1 MKKILSRI
9 DKPLL
14 ISFIV
19 LTIFGLL
26 MIYSSSSVSAV
37 LRYNRPSYYF
47 FEKQLIFVILAF
59 FVGFVFV
66 LQTPTK
72 FYKGLAFL
80 GLVLSSIVLV
90 SLVTKRVLTNNASS
104 WYKLGPV
111 SIQPSEFVKSFSIL
125 TMGFF
130 YGKYFQ
136 RKNPPLLGAFLP
148 LAFYAFCAVLII
160 IQPDFGSAAIYA
172 GIVGAIFLTL
182 PFKEKNMK
190 YFKYAALGVVT
201 IGLYIM
207 LFHSSSLTHTQE
219 SRFNFKEPCSRY
231 TQETGYQV
239 CNGFIA
245 IKNGGLF
252 GVGLG
257 NSTQKYLYLPE
268 SHTDFIY
275 PIIVEEMGLVVGI
288 LIICVYA
295 FMLYRIYVISRQ
307 ATNLRNQ
314 IIVFGVF
321 IYLALHILINMVGI
335 TALLPLTGVPLPLLS
350 YGGSFAVNVI
360 LMLFV
365 VERIAYETNYEKSLN
380 KIKTI

>member
-1 MKKILSRI
+1 MRKILLKI

-14 ISFIV
+14 ISFII
-19 LTIFGLL
+19 LTAFGLL
-26 MIYSSSSVSAV
+26 MIYSSSSISAV

-47 FEKQLIFVILAF
+47 FEKQLIFVLLAF

-66 LQTPTK
+66 LKTPTK
-72 FYKGLAFL
+72 YYKGVAVL
-80 GLVLSSIVLV
+80 GLIL
-90 SLVTKRVLTNNASS
+90 SLVVLMSLITKRVLTNNASS
-104 WYKLGPV
+104 WYRLGPV

-130 YGKYFQ
+130 YGKYFS
-136 RKNPPLLGAFLP
+136 RKNPSLVGAFIP
-148 LAFYAFCAVLII
+148 LVFYIVCAVLIML
-160 IQPDFGSAAIYA
+160 QPDFGSAAIYA

-182 PFKEKNMK
+182 PFREKVMK
-190 YFKYAALGVVT
+190 YFKYVALGVVA
-201 IGLYIM
+201 IGLYVL
-207 LFHSSSLTHTQE
+207 LFNSSMLTHTQE
-219 SRFNFKEPCSRY
+219 SRFNFKAPCSRY

-268 SHTDFIY
+268 SHTDFIF

-288 LIICVYA
+288 VIIMVYA
-295 FMLYRIYVISRQ
+295 FMLYRIYLLSRQ

-314 IIVFGVF
+314 IICFGVF
-321 IYLALHILINMVGI
+321 IYLSLHILINLVGI

-365 VERIAYETNYEKSLN
+365 VERIAYETNVERLLQKVRS
-380 KIKTI
+380 I

>member
-1 MKKILSRI
+1 MKKILKRI

-14 ISFIV
+14 ISF
-19 LTIFGLL
+19 LALAIFGLL
-26 MIYSSSSVSAV
+26 MIYSSSSISVV

-47 FEKQLIFVILAF
+47 FEKQLVFVVLAILAGFIFVLK
-59 FVGFVFV
+59 
-66 LQTPTK
+66 TPTK
-72 FYKGLAFL
+72 YYKGVAII
-80 GLVLSSIVLV
+80 GLILSIIVLV
-90 SLVTKRVLTNNASS
+90 SLITKRVITNNASS

-130 YGKYFQ
+130 YGKYFS
-136 RKNPPLLGAFLP
+136 RKNPSLIGAFIPLL
-148 LAFYAFCAVLII
+148 FYIGCAVLIML
-160 IQPDFGSAAIYA
+160 QPDFGSAAIYA

-182 PFKEKNMK
+182 PFREVVMK
-190 YFKYAALGVVT
+190 YFKYIALGVVAV
-201 IGLYIM
+201 GLYIL
-207 LFHSSSLTHTQE
+207 LFNSSMLTHTQE
-219 SRFNFKEPCSRY
+219 SRFNFKAPCSRY

-268 SHTDFIY
+268 SHTDFIF
-275 PIIVEEMGLVVGI
+275 PIIVEEMGLIVGI
-288 LIICVYA
+288 VILLVYA
-295 FMLYRIYVISRQ
+295 FMLFRIYAISRE

-314 IIVFGVF
+314 IICFGVF
-321 IYLALHILINMVGI
+321 IYLSLHIIINLVGI

-360 LMLFV
+360 LMLFA
-365 VERIAYETNYEKSLN
+365 VERISYETSYEKDLN
-380 KIKTI
+380 KIRNI

>member
-1 MKKILSRI
+1 MKKMLAKM

-14 ISFIV
+14 VSFLI

-26 MIYSSSSVSAV
+26 MIYSSSSISAV

-47 FEKQLIFVILAF
+47 FEKQLIFVLIAL

-66 LQTPTK
+66 LKTPTK
-72 FYKGLAFL
+72 FYKGVAII
-80 GLVLSSIVLV
+80 GLLLSSIVLV
-90 SLVTKRVLTNNASS
+90 SLITKRVITNNASS

-130 YGKYFQ
+130 YGKYFS
-136 RKNPPLLGAFLP
+136 RKNPSLIGAFIP
-148 LAFYAFCAVLII
+148 LSFYVGCAILII
-160 IQPDFGSAAIYA
+160 LQPDFGSAAIYA

-182 PFKEKNMK
+182 PFKEKAMK
-190 YFKYAALGVVT
+190 YFKYAALGVVA
-201 IGLYIM
+201 IGLYFM

-219 SRFNFKEPCSRY
+219 SRFNFKAPCSRY

-268 SHTDFIY
+268 SHTDFIF
-275 PIIVEEMGLVVGI
+275 PIIVEEMGLIIGI
-288 LIICVYA
+288 LIIFVYA
-295 FMLYRIYVISRQ
+295 FMLYRIYMISRE

-314 IIVFGVF
+314 IISFGVF
-321 IYLALHILINMVGI
+321 IYLSLHIIINLVGI

-365 VERIAYETNYEKSLN
+365 VERISFETNYEKSLN
-380 KIKTI
+380 KIRNI

>member
-1 MKKILSRI
+1 MKRIFQRI

-26 MIYSSSSVSAV
+26 MIYSASSVSAV

-47 FEKQLIFVILAF
+47 FEKQLIFVLLAL
-59 FVGFVFV
+59 FVGFAFV
-66 LQTPTK
+66 LKTPTK
-72 FYKGLAFL
+72 FYKGVALI
-80 GLVLSSIVLV
+80 GLLL
-90 SLVTKRVLTNNASS
+90 SLVVLISLITKRVITNNASS

-130 YGKYFQ
+130 YGKYFS
-136 RKNPPLLGAFLP
+136 RKNPSLVGAFIP
-148 LAFYAFCAVLII
+148 LVFYIVCAVLII
-160 IQPDFGSAAIYA
+160 LQPDFGSAAIYA

-182 PFKEKNMK
+182 PFKEKYMK
-190 YFKYAALGVVT
+190 YFKYAALGVVA
-201 IGLYIM
+201 IGLYVM

-219 SRFNFKEPCSRY
+219 SRFNFKAPCSRY

-275 PIIVEEMGLVVGI
+275 PIIVEEMGLLVG
-288 LIICVYA
+288 LAIIALYA
-295 FMLYRIYVISRQ
+295 FILYGIYIISRE

-314 IIVFGVF
+314 IIAFGVF
-321 IYLALHILINMVGI
+321 IYLSLHIIINLVGI

-350 YGGSFAVNVI
+350 YGGSFTINVI
-360 LMLFV
+360 LMLFA
-365 VERIAYETNYEKSLN
+365 VERISYETSYEKSLN
-380 KIKTI
+380 KIRNI

>member
-1 MKKILSRI
+1 MKKILLKI

-14 ISFIV
+14 ISFII
-19 LTIFGLL
+19 LTAFGLL
-26 MIYSSSSVSAV
+26 MIYSSSSISAV
-37 LRYNRPSYYF
+37 LRYNKPSYYF
-47 FEKQLIFVILAF
+47 FEKQLIFVLIAL

-66 LQTPTK
+66 LKTPTK
-72 FYKGLAFL
+72 YYKGVATL
-80 GLVLSSIVLV
+80 GLVLSLIVLI
-90 SLVTKRVLTNNASS
+90 SLITKRVLTNNASS
-104 WYKLGPV
+104 WYRLGPV

-130 YGKYFQ
+130 YGKYFS
-136 RKNPPLLGAFLP
+136 RKNISLIGAFIP
-148 LAFYAFCAVLII
+148 LAFYIACAILIML
-160 IQPDFGSAAIYA
+160 QPDFGSAAIYA

-182 PFKEKNMK
+182 PFKEKAMK
-190 YFKYAALGVVT
+190 YFKYAALGVVA
-201 IGLYIM
+201 IGLYIL
-207 LFHSSSLTHTQE
+207 LFNSSMLTHTQE
-219 SRFNFKEPCSRY
+219 SRFNFKAPCSRY

-268 SHTDFIY
+268 SHTDFIF

-288 LIICVYA
+288 AIIMVYA
-295 FMLYRIYVISRQ
+295 FMLYRIYLLSRQ

-314 IIVFGVF
+314 IICFGVF
-321 IYLALHILINMVGI
+321 IYLSLHILINLVGI

-365 VERIAYETNYEKSLN
+365 VERIAYETNVERLLQKVRS
-380 KIKTI
+380 I

>member
-1 MKKILSRI
+1 MKKILKRI

-14 ISFIV
+14 ISF
-19 LTIFGLL
+19 LALAIFGLL
-26 MIYSSSSVSAV
+26 MIYSSSSISAV

-47 FEKQLIFVILAF
+47 FEKQLVFVVLAILAGFIFVLK
-59 FVGFVFV
+59 
-66 LQTPTK
+66 TPTK
-72 FYKGLAFL
+72 YYKGVAII
-80 GLVLSSIVLV
+80 GLILSIIVLV
-90 SLVTKRVLTNNASS
+90 SLITKRVITNNASS

-130 YGKYFQ
+130 YGKYFS
-136 RKNPPLLGAFLP
+136 RKNPSLIGAFIPLL
-148 LAFYAFCAVLII
+148 FYIGCAVLIML
-160 IQPDFGSAAIYA
+160 QPDFGSAAIYA

-182 PFKEKNMK
+182 PFREVVMK
-190 YFKYAALGVVT
+190 YFKYIALGVVAVG
-201 IGLYIM
+201 IYIL
-207 LFHSSSLTHTQE
+207 LFNSSMLTHTQE
-219 SRFNFKEPCSRY
+219 SRFNFKAPCSRY

-268 SHTDFIY
+268 SHTDFIF
-275 PIIVEEMGLVVGI
+275 PIIVEEMGLIVGI
-288 LIICVYA
+288 VILLVYA
-295 FMLYRIYVISRQ
+295 FMLFRIYAISRE

-314 IIVFGVF
+314 IICFGVF
-321 IYLALHILINMVGI
+321 IYLSLHIIINLVGI

-360 LMLFV
+360 LMLFA
-365 VERIAYETNYEKSLN
+365 VERISYETSYEKDLN
-380 KIKTI
+380 KIRNI

>member
-1 MKKILSRI
+1 MKRIFQRI

-47 FEKQLIFVILAF
+47 FEKQLIFVLLAL
-59 FVGFVFV
+59 FVGFAFV
-66 LQTPTK
+66 LKTPTK
-72 FYKGLAFL
+72 FYKGVALI
-80 GLVLSSIVLV
+80 GLLL
-90 SLVTKRVLTNNASS
+90 SLVVLISLITKRVITNNASS

-130 YGKYFQ
+130 YGKYFS
-136 RKNPPLLGAFLP
+136 RKNPSLVGAFIP
-148 LAFYAFCAVLII
+148 LVFYIVCAVLII
-160 IQPDFGSAAIYA
+160 LQPDFGSAAIYA

-182 PFKEKNMK
+182 PFKEKYMK
-190 YFKYAALGVVT
+190 YFKYAALGVVA
-201 IGLYIM
+201 IGLYVM

-219 SRFNFKEPCSRY
+219 SRFNFKAPCSRY

-275 PIIVEEMGLVVGI
+275 PIIVEEMGLLVG
-288 LIICVYA
+288 LAIIALYA
-295 FMLYRIYVISRQ
+295 FILYRIYIISRE

-314 IIVFGVF
+314 IIAFGVF
-321 IYLALHILINMVGI
+321 IYLSLHIIINLVGI

-350 YGGSFAVNVI
+350 YGGSFTINVI
-360 LMLFV
+360 LMLFA
-365 VERIAYETNYEKSLN
+365 VERISYETSYEKSLN
-380 KIKTI
+380 KIRNI